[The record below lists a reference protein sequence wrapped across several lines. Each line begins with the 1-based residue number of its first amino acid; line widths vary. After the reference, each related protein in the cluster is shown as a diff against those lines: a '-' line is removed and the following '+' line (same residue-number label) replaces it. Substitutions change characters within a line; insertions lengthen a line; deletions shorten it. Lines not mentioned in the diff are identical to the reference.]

1 MDINLAAYDQGLI
14 QLYTGAG
21 KYGQQVQRCGG
32 VTVGMVSQI
41 DFSKG
46 NYFKDLADS
55 IDVNK
60 IVDMSSFTNNVQV
73 NTQTRSNTDL
83 TNMVNEWRKK

>member
-1 MDINLAAYDQGLI
+1 
-14 QLYTGAG
+14 
-21 KYGQQVQRCGG
+21 
-32 VTVGMVSQI
+32 MVSQI

-73 NTQTRSNTDL
+73 NTQTRSNMDVTK
-83 TNMVNEWRKK
+83 MVNEYKKK